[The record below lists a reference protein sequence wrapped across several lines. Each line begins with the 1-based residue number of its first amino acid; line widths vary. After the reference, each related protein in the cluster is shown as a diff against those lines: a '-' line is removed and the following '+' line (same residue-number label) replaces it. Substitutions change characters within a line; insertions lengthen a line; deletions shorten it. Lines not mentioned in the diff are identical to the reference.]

1 MYAYKEV
8 SREEWVWRGL
18 AVATILALLGMAIMP
33 TVGVLN
39 IAGVIAGAYAGYHA
53 DSAIGAIIDGAYYG
67 LLASA
72 IPLTAYGVAIAAGA
86 AATGGALL
94 VGIAVAV

>member
-1 MYAYKEV
+1 MYAVRRWDEEV
-8 SREEWVWRGL
+8 IKMAVVMCLVMIGL
-18 AVATILALLGMAIMP
+18 VVMP
-33 TVGVLN
+33 AVGVLS

-53 DSAIGAIIDGAYYG
+53 DSRVGAIIGGAYYG

-86 AATGGALL
+86 AATGDALL